1 MTKSRTDNKFQFRP
15 FWFAASSYYFL
26 LLLFALILAFV
37 TWLIF
42 QDSEDETSIIIA
54 VSVFVVIF
62 VTGIFIRG
70 KLKRRVQ
77 TKILIGNNKLN
88 EKFIIKKKAKVE
100 KKLTIPINAKIIA
113 EIEKKSEAANLLGN
127 LSEVHWEVFEICND
141 YLEMIES
148 ELKTVGTGS
157 PRITALVKGREKIRR
172 LHKKHLLD
180 WVALESGEL
189 TKNTNLMPTLGEKV
203 IGGNRALMVLESAL
217 EFYPNEK
224 KITDSILA
232 INEFVSST
240 KVAESV
246 ENAEIAASQ
255 NDIPAAVR
263 FYRDAL
269 FQLASEHIRISEKED
284 VAARINQEINKLRSR
299 KQVL

>member
-1 MTKSRTDNKFQFRP
+1 MTKTRINNKFQIRP

-26 LLLFALILAFV
+26 LLLFSLILGFV
-37 TWLIF
+37 AWIIF
-42 QDSEDETSIIIA
+42 QNNEDETPIIIA
-54 VSVFVVIF
+54 VSVFIVIF
-62 VTGIFIRG
+62 VTGTFIRG
-70 KLKRRVQ
+70 KLKQRVQ

-88 EKFIIKKKAKVE
+88 EKFLVKKKAKVE
-100 KKLTIPINAKIIA
+100 KKLTIQTNAKIIT

-141 YLEMIES
+141 YLEMIDS
-148 ELKTVGTGS
+148 EFKTVGNGS
-157 PRITALVKGREKIRR
+157 PRITELVKGREKIRR

-189 TKNTNLMPTLGEKV
+189 TKNANLMPTSGEKV
-203 IGGNRALMVLESAL
+203 TGGNRALLVLESAL

-240 KVAESV
+240 KVAESI
-246 ENAEIAASQ
+246 ENAEKAVSQ
-255 NDIPAAVR
+255 QDIQMAIS

-269 FQLASEHIRISEKED
+269 FQLASEHIRIIEKED
-284 VAARINQEINKLRSR
+284 VAARINQEIDKLRSR
-299 KQVL
+299 KSVI